1 MVHKIWIPKNTSESD
16 LIDMWDF
23 VWLKYSNNMS
33 INVILQQL
41 WVSYYDEK
49 IIRAILKTNN
59 LMIINDNLVTNQTE
73 PIKNWTLL
81 RIPKNLLKIQPSNKE
96 KEPVKKSIVK
106 KEEKKKNVIEN
117 VKKRVL
123 ELLEK
128 PKILYSI
135 IMVCWILFCVI
146 SIYWFKIYYE
156 TKAIDTKYRD
166 SKYKDDEK
174 DFPENTQDFPEANN
188 LVSASEEVNR
198 NQETTKKQLPKT
210 FQIKTKEDIKILI
223 DLIKEVENQK

>member
-59 LMIINDNLVTNQTE
+59 LMIINDNLVTNQTG

-106 KEEKKKNVIEN
+106 KEEKKEDIIES
-117 VKKRVL
+117 VKKRVF
-123 ELLEK
+123 ELIEN

-135 IMVCWILFCVI
+135 ITVCWILFCVI

-156 TKAIDTKYRD
+156 TKAIDTKHRAI
-166 SKYKDDEK
+166 EK
-174 DFPENTQDFPEANN
+174 DFLENTQDSPEANN
-188 LVSASEEVNR
+188 LVSASEELNR

>member
-59 LMIINDNLVTNQTE
+59 LMIINDNLVTNQTG

-106 KEEKKKNVIEN
+106 KEEKKEDIIES
-117 VKKRVL
+117 VKKRVF
-123 ELLEK
+123 ELIEN

-135 IMVCWILFCVI
+135 ITVCWILFCVI

-156 TKAIDTKYRD
+156 TKAIDTKHRAI
-166 SKYKDDEK
+166 EK
-174 DFPENTQDFPEANN
+174 DFLENTQNSPEANN